1 MEMELLLSIKP
12 KFSLSSKTSTNLQLG
27 IRWPCSRKTF
37 SRALSMQH
45 SLSKR
50 VFRTYSVNPK
60 QSITVSIAGITSIS
74 SIVLF
79 LEDAYAADSMSSEIV
94 QSASKA
100 PQWLAPAVLAFPVVS
115 YLLFNIYR
123 DKINPD
129 AKVTDW
135 MYGLAAMVIVAN
147 LVTLVT
153 LGVRLY

>member
-12 KFSLSSKTSTNLQLG
+12 KFSLSSKTSTNLQL
-27 IRWPCSRKTF
+27 
-37 SRALSMQH
+37 
-45 SLSKR
+45 
-50 VFRTYSVNPK
+50 
-60 QSITVSIAGITSIS
+60 VSIAGITSIS